1 MPINITAVQEHR
13 IITSLEIDT
22 IKNDDG
28 EFTYIFATATKRY
41 SLSYLTSEKIS
52 YRIIKA
58 YFVGKPTV
66 TIIAAYVP
74 TKVTT
79 ADMKEEFYNNLLRG
93 IESEPPHN
101 VIIVLD
107 DFNSRIR
114 DDSHKTNPQVIRKSN
129 YQDKTND
136 NGNRLVN
143 MYQQTNLRQLQ
154 SCFPQP
160 SRRQWTWKYPR
171 GPKAQLDHILTNCR
185 AYSSVKLG
193 SDHRIVSAS
202 FKIRSRKFKR
212 TLSGRKKYDW
222 NKVIKNPEI
231 RQQYQLERKSCFDVL
246 NEVEHPE
253 TMHKDIVE
261 IVGETAQKTIGN
273 PPKHGPK
280 NWVSDATIV
289 YRNNP
294 G

>member
-1 MPINITAVQEHR
+1 M
-13 IITSLEIDT
+13 ITSLEIDT
-22 IKNDDG
+22 IKSDDG
-28 EFTYIFATATKRY
+28 EFTYIFATATKRH

-52 YRIIKA
+52 YRIIK
-58 YFVGKPTV
+58 GN
-66 TIIAAYVP
+66 
-74 TKVTT
+74 
-79 ADMKEEFYNNLLRG
+79 YNSSLRANWSYNCWYERRILQQSFEA

-114 DDSHKTNPQVIRKSN
+114 DDSHKTNPQVISKSN

-171 GPKAQLDHILTNCR
+171 GPKAQLDHILTNSR

-202 FKIRSRKFKR
+202 FKIRFRKFKQ

-231 RQQYQLERKSCFDVL
+231 RQQYQLERKNCFDAL
-246 NEVEHPE
+246 NKVEHSE

-280 NWVSDATIV
+280 NCVSDATIV